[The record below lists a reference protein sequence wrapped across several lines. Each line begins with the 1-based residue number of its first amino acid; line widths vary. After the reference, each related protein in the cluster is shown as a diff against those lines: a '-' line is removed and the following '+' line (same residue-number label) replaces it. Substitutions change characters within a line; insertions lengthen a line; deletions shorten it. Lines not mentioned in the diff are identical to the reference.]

1 MNYDLII
8 FDCDGTLVD
17 SERLGIKVL
26 LECLKDLQI
35 QFDEDFAIRT
45 FKGRKMSAT
54 LELIEQ
60 LSSSKL
66 PDNFEETTRELM
78 AQRFERELMPID
90 GVHKLI
96 ERITTQT
103 CVASNGPMEKMMI
116 SLRVTGLLPYFL
128 DRVFSGYQCKSWKP
142 EPGLFY
148 FAAESMGVKPE
159 KCAVVE
165 DSEHGVCAGITAG
178 MDVFALTTPDEF
190 SYYRNLGATP
200 FDKMDQLYALL
211 EH

>member
-26 LECLKDLQI
+26 LECLRDLHI
-35 QFDEDFAIRT
+35 QFDEDFAVRT

-60 LSSSKL
+60 LTSSKL
-66 PDNFEETTRELM
+66 PVNFEETTRELM
-78 AQRFERELMPID
+78 ALRFEKELLPID
-90 GVHKLI
+90 GVHNLL
-96 ERITTQT
+96 ERIKIQT

-116 SLRVTGLLPYFL
+116 SLRVTGLLPYFG
-128 DRVFSGYQCKSWKP
+128 DRIFSGYQCESWKP
-142 EPGLFY
+142 DPGLFY
-148 FAAESMGVKPE
+148 FAATQMGVRPE

-165 DSEHGVCAGITAG
+165 DSEHGVNAAVAAG
-178 MDVFALTTPDEF
+178 MHVFALTTPEEF
-190 SYYRNLGATP
+190 IHYQNLGAIP
-200 FDKMDQLYALL
+200 FEKMDHLYPLL
-211 EH
+211 GS